1 MKYDD
6 LLNLPYEDLG
16 RFGQTKGID
25 CYGVVLELCK
35 RNGTPLKD
43 IVYPDSHVPNDKFG
57 DYYRNIN
64 AKQIPFEQVQKG
76 DVLQCTYNGNL
87 HLAFILSKETAI
99 HATKKGVRISPLIAF
114 SDKKYFRVTK

>member
-16 RFGQTKGID
+16 RYGKTKGLD
-25 CYGVVLELCK
+25 CYGVVLEMCR

-43 IVYPDSHVPNDKFG
+43 FAYPESHVPVDKFG
-57 DYYRNIN
+57 LYYRHVN
-64 AKQIPFEQVQKG
+64 AEEIPFDQIKEG

-87 HLAFILSKETAI
+87 HLAFILSKEMVI
-99 HATKKGVRISPLIAF
+99 HATNRGVRVTPLNAF
-114 SDKKYFRVTK
+114 ENKKYFRVTK